1 MSAQN
6 KSSMDHSTDERPR
19 ASRLA
24 IMAAF
29 GAATVGTCL
38 PITAAI
44 AQDQPKEETI
54 EEIITTGTIF
64 RRAETATAS
73 PVTVLTS
80 DQLDLR
86 GINTIA
92 DAVVNLPA
100 NNAGTMNTSWSS
112 FGFSTGAS
120 AVSLRGLTT
129 SSSLTTF
136 DGLRMAPYPLGDD
149 GRRNFVDLGTI
160 PDAIVDRIEVLKDGA
175 SSTYGADA
183 IAGVVNVITKR
194 EIIGLH
200 FNGSLGQSQEGDG
213 DEFRGDV
220 TWGVGDIGSDG
231 YNFYANIELQESDS
245 IAAKERPKFGSWDWT
260 SYCNS
265 SGGCLDNTNP
275 NGLQADGTFFGPS
288 YSQQTIFR
296 PYDTVAGASTGNYQ
310 LFDPVA
316 GGCTATDYLTEVN
329 PSNAADEGL
338 TGPICESNYFG
349 SLVNVF
355 PKVERKGANMR
366 FTKTVNDRTEF
377 YAMGSYYGVKTS
389 DSGGTPDVF
398 FGTTTPGGP
407 DIQRVQLPLP
417 ILPVYVCPLGI
428 DGYATCDASNGVLN
442 PNNPFAA
449 AGDAAQVR
457 YRSPLPRDSA
467 TDTETYR
474 LAAGLI
480 GTFGASDEWDY
491 AVDVVTA
498 KVSMDLTRTGY
509 IIPRRVLNVV
519 YDGSF
524 NFVNPEQNSQETFD
538 YIAPAI
544 TTKNTST
551 MDQIQ
556 ATLARSLFEMSGG
569 DVLGAFGFAYREES
583 VNAPSANGFKQD
595 PYERYKT
602 VNTVAA
608 AGERDVTSLFFE
620 VDAPVA
626 ETFTVNVSGRYDDY
640 STGQSNF
647 SPKVGL
653 QFQPIDMIKL
663 RATYSEGFRIPSFNE
678 SFGAPTTGYVST
690 ALDPNNPAEAA
701 MIAAHGGNA
710 YVSGTYSYGLTS
722 IGNPALEAEESESY
736 TVGVVFEPLES
747 LTLTLD
753 YWHIDVSKLISNAD
767 SSAVLDLYYANNGVV
782 NIEGITVIPAAA
794 DPDFPNAL
802 PLIGFIQASYK
813 NVDSEIASGVD
824 LGVNFT
830 HEFGNVLFG
839 SYLELSYLE
848 ELSKTIDGNKLNYH
862 GTLSPCD
869 VTSCS
874 GAPDLRATWVNS
886 LEWNDY
892 TFALTA
898 NYTGD
903 YDNASVDYGGV
914 KGDCDSN
921 GFASV
926 YLYDDG
932 TPFKCTHGAYLD
944 FDFSATYQVN
954 ESTQVYLNMLNV
966 FDEEPEFDP
975 ASAYFLY
982 GFNPAWELNGW
993 RGRYFRLGVS
1003 MSFE

>member
-1 MSAQN
+1 M
-6 KSSMDHSTDERPR
+6 KFVPMTKGVK
-19 ASRLA
+19 
-24 IMAAF
+24 AALLT
-29 GAATVGTCL
+29 GVAAAGMCL
-38 PITAAI
+38 PAI
-44 AQDQPKEETI
+44 AQDAASADEEI
-54 EEIITTGTIF
+54 LEEIITTGTIF

-112 FGFSTGAS
+112 FGFASGAS

-160 PDAIVDRIEVLKDGA
+160 PDSIVDRIEVLKDGA

-183 IAGVVNVITKR
+183 IAGVVNVITKK
-194 EIIGLH
+194 EITGLH
-200 FNGSLGQSQEGDG
+200 INGALGQSQEGDG
-213 DEFRGDV
+213 DEYRGDV
-220 TWGVGDIGSDG
+220 TWGIGDIGSDG
-231 YNFYANIELQESDS
+231 YNFYANIELQQSDS
-245 IAAKERPKFGSWDWT
+245 IGAKERPKFGSWDWT
-260 SYCNS
+260 SYCNAN
-265 SGGCLDNTNP
+265 GGCLDNTNP
-275 NGLQADGTFFGPS
+275 NGIQADGSFGGVS

-296 PYDTVAGASTGNYQ
+296 PYDTVAEESIGNYQ
-310 LFDPVA
+310 LFPG
-316 GGCTATDYLTEVN
+316 GGCTAADYLIEVN
-329 PSNAADEGL
+329 PTNAAEQGL
-338 TGPICESNYFG
+338 TGPICESVYFG

-366 FTKTVNDRTEF
+366 FTKTVNDTTEF
-377 YAMGSYYGVKTS
+377 YAMGSFYAVKTS
-389 DSGGTPDVF
+389 ESGGTPDVF
-398 FGTTTPGGP
+398 FGSTTPGGP
-407 DIQRVQLPLP
+407 DIERVTLPLP

-442 PNNPFAA
+442 PNNPYAA
-449 AGDAAQVR
+449 AGNAAQVR

-467 TDTETYR
+467 TDTESYR
-474 LAAGLI
+474 FAAGLL
-480 GTFGASDEWDY
+480 GTFGANDDWDY
-491 AVDVVTA
+491 AVDMVTS
-498 KVSMDLTRTGY
+498 KVTMDLTRTGY
-509 IIPRRVLNVV
+509 IVPRRVLNVV

-524 NFVNPEQNSQETFD
+524 NFVNPEQNSQETWD
-538 YIAPAI
+538 YVAPPI

-569 DVLGAFGFAYREES
+569 DVMGAFGLAYREES

-608 AGERDVTSLFFE
+608 SGERDVTSAFFE
-620 VDAPVA
+620 IDAPLH
-626 ETFTVNVSGRYDDY
+626 EMLNVNVSGRYDDY
-640 STGQSNF
+640 STGQSKF
-647 SPKVGL
+647 SPKIGV
-653 QFQPIDMIKL
+653 QFQPIDMIKF

-678 SFGAPTTGYVST
+678 SFGAPTTGYVTT
-690 ALDPNNPAEAA
+690 ALNANDPAEAA
-701 MIAAHGGNA
+701 MIAAHNGNA
-710 YVSGTYSYGLTS
+710 YVSGQYSYGLTS
-722 IGNPALEAEESESY
+722 IGNPNLEAEESEAF
-736 TVGVVFEPLES
+736 TVGFVFEPTES
-747 LTLTLD
+747 IVITLD
-753 YWHIDVSKLISNAD
+753 YWNIDVSQLISNAD
-767 SSAVLDLYYANNGVV
+767 SSEVLDLYYANNGVV
-782 NIEGITVIPAAA
+782 NIPGINVIPAAP
-794 DPDFPNAL
+794 DPEFPNAL
-802 PLIGFIQASYK
+802 PLIGFIEASYR

-824 LGVNFT
+824 LGVNWT

-839 SYLELSYLE
+839 SYLEMSYLE
-848 ELSKTIDGNKLNYH
+848 ELSKTIEGTKFSYE

-874 GAPDLRATWVNS
+874 GAPDLRATWINS
-886 LEWNDY
+886 ITWNDL
-892 TFALTA
+892 TLALTA
-898 NYTGD
+898 NYTGG

-914 KGDCDSN
+914 KGDCEAS
-921 GFASV
+921 GFAST

-932 TPFKCTHGAYLD
+932 TPFKCTHDAYLD
-944 FDFSATYQVN
+944 FDFSATYQVT
-954 ESTQVYLNMLNV
+954 ESTSIYLNMLNV

-975 ASAYFLY
+975 SSTYYLY
-982 GFNPAWELNGW
+982 GFNPAWELSGW
-993 RGRYFRLGVS
+993 RGRYFRLGAS